1 MFCFFFFQTP
11 PLQAVGVGHLA
22 DLAAGVALWPLKPPL
37 QAVGVGHLADL
48 AAGVV
53 LWPLK
58 APLQAGGVEH
68 LADLADLDRAVVNF
82 SKPPLQAG
90 GVGHL
95 ADLADL
101 GLVVGGRPLPAAAAA
116 AVAVATRRSPLAAR
130 RPSDG
135 DHLILPA
142 LDTPIKGTT
151 SLPNVDFSKCF
162 VEVDVVEMSMSGKEQ
177 RHRQIRTVS

>member
-1 MFCFFFFQTP
+1 M
-11 PLQAVGVGHLA
+11 A
-22 DLAAGVALWPLKPPL
+22 DLAAGVALWPLKP
-37 QAVGVGHLADL
+37 
-48 AAGVV
+48 
-53 LWPLK
+53 
-58 APLQAGGVEH
+58 PLQAGGVEH

-101 GLVVGGRPLPAAAAA
+101 GLVVGGRPLPAAVSA
-116 AVAVATRRSPLAAR
+116 RRSPLA
-130 RPSDG
+130 DG

-151 SLPNVDFSKCF
+151 SLPNVDFIKCF

-177 RHRQIRTVS
+177 RHSQIRTVSYEL

>member
-1 MFCFFFFQTP
+1 M
-11 PLQAVGVGHLA
+11 A
-22 DLAAGVALWPLKPPL
+22 DLAAGVALWPLKP
-37 QAVGVGHLADL
+37 
-48 AAGVV
+48 
-53 LWPLK
+53 
-58 APLQAGGVEH
+58 PLQAGGVEH

-116 AVAVATRRSPLAAR
+116 AVAARRSPLA
-130 RPSDG
+130 DG

-142 LDTPIKGTT
+142 LDTPIKGMT

-162 VEVDVVEMSMSGKEQ
+162 VEVDVVEMSMSSKEQ
-177 RHRQIRTVS
+177 RHSQIRTVS

>member
-1 MFCFFFFQTP
+1 M
-11 PLQAVGVGHLA
+11 A
-22 DLAAGVALWPLKPPL
+22 DLAAGVALNRAVVNFVLFFFSKHHLSKPSVLDTWLTSP
-37 QAVGVGHLADL
+37 
-48 AAGVV
+48 AGVA

-68 LADLADLDRAVVNF
+68 LADFAVLDRAVVNF

-101 GLVVGGRPLPAAAAA
+101 GLVIGGRLLPAAAAVA
-116 AVAVATRRSPLAAR
+116 ARLSPLA
-130 RPSDG
+130 DG

-177 RHRQIRTVS
+177 RHSQIRTVS

>member
-1 MFCFFFFQTP
+1 M
-11 PLQAVGVGHLA
+11 
-22 DLAAGVALWPLKPPL
+22 ALWPLKP
-37 QAVGVGHLADL
+37 
-48 AAGVV
+48 
-53 LWPLK
+53 
-58 APLQAGGVEH
+58 PLQAGGVEH
-68 LADLADLDRAVVNF
+68 LADLADFDRAVVNF

-90 GVGHL
+90 DVGHL

-116 AVAVATRRSPLAAR
+116 AAVAARRSPLVACRSPLA
-130 RPSDG
+130 DG

-177 RHRQIRTVS
+177 RHSQIRTVS

>member
-1 MFCFFFFQTP
+1 MSLTLAGRHFYNARSAAPASEKPFWLTLGWARPHLADLAAGVALNRAVVNFVLFFFFQTP

-22 DLAAGVALWPLKPPL
+22 DLAAGVALWLL
-37 QAVGVGHLADL
+37 
-48 AAGVV
+48 
-53 LWPLK
+53 
-58 APLQAGGVEH
+58 
-68 LADLADLDRAVVNF
+68 
-82 SKPPLQAG
+82 KPPLQAG

-101 GLVVGGRPLPAAAAA
+101 GLVVGGSPLPAAAAA
-116 AVAVATRRSPLAAR
+116 AAAVAARRSPLA
-130 RPSDG
+130 DG

-151 SLPNVDFSKCF
+151 SLPKVDFSKCF

-177 RHRQIRTVS
+177 RHSQIRTVS

>member
-1 MFCFFFFQTP
+1 MRSTLAGRHLYNARSAAPASEKPFWLTLGWARPHLADLAASVALNRAVVKFFFFQTP

-37 QAVGVGHLADL
+37 QA
-48 AAGVV
+48 
-53 LWPLK
+53 
-58 APLQAGGVEH
+58 GGVKH

-101 GLVVGGRPLPAAAAA
+101 SELGGACEER
-116 AVAVATRRSPLAAR
+116 
-130 RPSDG
+130 
-135 DHLILPA
+135 
-142 LDTPIKGTT
+142 
-151 SLPNVDFSKCF
+151 C
-162 VEVDVVEMSMSGKEQ
+162 
-177 RHRQIRTVS
+177 

>member
-1 MFCFFFFQTP
+1 MLDTWLTSP
-11 PLQAVGVGHLA
+11 
-22 DLAAGVALWPLKPPL
+22 AGVA
-37 QAVGVGHLADL
+37 
-48 AAGVV
+48 

-68 LADLADLDRAVVNF
+68 LADFAVLDRAVVNF

-101 GLVVGGRPLPAAAAA
+101 GLVIGGRPLPAAAATVA
-116 AVAVATRRSPLAAR
+116 ARRRRRSPLA
-130 RPSDG
+130 DG

-177 RHRQIRTVS
+177 RHSQIRTVS

>member
-1 MFCFFFFQTP
+1 MADLAAGVALNRAVVNFVLFFFFFQTP

-22 DLAAGVALWPLKPPL
+22 DLVAGVALWPLKP
-37 QAVGVGHLADL
+37 
-48 AAGVV
+48 
-53 LWPLK
+53 
-58 APLQAGGVEH
+58 PLQAGGVEH

-116 AVAVATRRSPLAAR
+116 AAAARRSPMA
-130 RPSDG
+130 
-135 DHLILPA
+135 I
-142 LDTPIKGTT
+142 T
-151 SLPNVDFSKCF
+151 
-162 VEVDVVEMSMSGKEQ
+162 
-177 RHRQIRTVS
+177 